1 MVSRTIILRYN
12 IFKHWETEVGARRQ
26 KLLSIKSREK
36 HMKKTIHK
44 ELHIF
49 AGSHYPELAEKVAKQ
64 LGISLSPT
72 QLQHFA
78 NGESKCQLDK
88 SVRGADVFIFQS
100 HSGSV
105 GEAIMEQA
113 ITAVCP
119 FLGYARQDRKS
130 YGREPITARLVID
143 ILRVAGADRIVSV
156 DLHTGQIQGFFD
168 GPFDHLISLPVLA
181 DHLKHKFGHDFVIV
195 SPDAGRVK
203 LAERYASRL
212 GVDLAI
218 VHKSR
223 VGNNQTEALD
233 VIGEVE
239 GRNCV
244 IIDDMIDTAGT
255 ISAASA
261 ELKAHGAKSVSA
273 IGTHGLFSEPA
284 LERIKNSSID
294 HLAVTD
300 TLPFPTDT
308 KGVDIEVVSIVPLLA
323 SAIKAIFEEGS
334 VSALFNGE
342 NQS

>member
-1 MVSRTIILRYN
+1 
-12 IFKHWETEVGARRQ
+12 
-26 KLLSIKSREK
+26 
-36 HMKKTIHK
+36 MKKTVDK
-44 ELHIF
+44 QLHIF
-49 AGSHYPELAEKVAKQ
+49 AGSHYPELAEKVASH
-64 LGISLSPT
+64 LGIKVSPT
-72 QLQHFA
+72 KLQKFA
-78 NGESKCQLDK
+78 NGESKCQLDE

-100 HSGSV
+100 HVGSV

-113 ITAVCP
+113 ILIDAAKRASAKHITAVCP

-168 GPFDHLISLPVLA
+168 GPFDHLISLPALA
-181 DHLKHKFGHDFVIV
+181 DHLEKKFDHDFVIV

-223 VGNNQTEALD
+223 TENNKAEALD
-233 VIGEVE
+233 VIGNVK

-244 IIDDMIDTAGT
+244 VIDDMIDTAGT
-255 ISAASA
+255 ICAAA
-261 ELKAHGAKSVSA
+261 VELKAHGAKSVSA
-273 IGTHGLFSEPA
+273 IATHGLLSPPA
-284 LERIKNSSID
+284 MDRIKDSVID

-300 TLPFPTDT
+300 TLPLPKDL

-323 SAIKAIFEEGS
+323 SAIEAIFEEGS

-342 NQS
+342 NQA